1 MPTHFQVSVLK
12 KFKVT
17 YTRSQLPGSMH
28 TNDKKKKRLSQ
39 CKIRALKK
47 GRWQGWG
54 WGAESGKPG
63 VTPAPEASVLSRG
76 DTPPACWQEALSRFS
91 GKPHQGGA
99 RLSDTEPEWGWG
111 RAGMNVETMGDTAR
125 GVTSSAPPPPPHA
138 RLQRPPALRSDHPTQ
153 EMAEASLKKP
163 NREFP
168 PRHNRVCS
176 LEIWDAG
183 LMPSLAR

>member
-28 TNDKKKKRLSQ
+28 TNDKKKRLSQ

-63 VTPAPEASVLSRG
+63 VTPAPKASVLSRG

-99 RLSDTEPEWGWG
+99 RLSDTEPKWGWG
-111 RAGMNVETMGDTAR
+111 SAGMNVETMGDTAR
-125 GVTSSAPPPPPHA
+125 GVTSSAPHPHPMPGS
-138 RLQRPPALRSDHPTQ
+138 RDQHSGLTTPRRRWQKPHSRNQTGSSRRGTTGSALWRYGMQ
-153 EMAEASLKKP
+153 
-163 NREFP
+163 
-168 PRHNRVCS
+168 V
-176 LEIWDAG
+176 
-183 LMPSLAR
+183 